1 MYTILK
7 YARDTEM
14 SFAEGDVMKYRES
27 DSFFV
32 SLKLVYIDLNNGK
45 WMVSG
50 FRWFQWPE
58 WASPEG
64 VQ

>member
-50 FRWFQWPE
+50 FRWFQ
-58 WASPEG
+58 
-64 VQ
+64 